1 MLKFHLEF
9 DLTIY
14 HVIHFRVNNALEVI
28 RYMIEKEQK
37 LPEKMILDGEQF
49 YIDEVSILFCF
60 LFVTIDSV
68 FTLIK
73 NISKLVQ

>member
-14 HVIHFRVNNALEVI
+14 HVIHFSVNNSLEVI

-68 FTLIK
+68 FTLIR